1 MSDYL
6 LLHIKSVPLNVD
18 ILFDRSFSTF
28 ISYQHISLLFFIR
41 MLEQITA
48 FSSYVM
54 DDVHLYSIR
63 DLLEVIVNSIFDF
76 P

>member
-6 LLHIKSVPLNVD
+6 LLHIKSVPFNVD
-18 ILFDRSFSTF
+18 ILFDLCLSTL
-28 ISYQHISLLFFIR
+28 ISLFFIR

-48 FSSYVM
+48 FSSYVI

-63 DLLEVIVNSIFDF
+63 DLLEVIVNSIFDL